1 MADEIVD
8 RLFVPGDYIQKLIET
23 KLGPALEGE
32 PVGPASIALIALT
45 AMVLEPEIPLDRLQE
60 VVMTM
65 SQQFA
70 LALMDTPPNSKVN

>member
-8 RLFVPGDYIQKLIET
+8 KVAVPGEYIQKLIET

-32 PVGPASIALIALT
+32 PVGPASIALITLT
-45 AMVLEPEIPLDRLQE
+45 AIVLKPEIPLSELQ
-60 VVMTM
+60 VVVKTM

-70 LALMDTPPNSKVN
+70 LALMDMPAKSKVN